1 MAAPPSWFP
10 HPHVLRIAAYAACF
24 VIVAMAVRFGLQ
36 LLGALGLVLFP
47 VVVALFLTRVL
58 SVPAGWL
65 RTKGMG
71 DGAAT
76 AITVVSFL
84 VALVGFITL
93 IAPPIVDEFRDL
105 RPTVDEGLAEVED
118 WLVEDSG
125 FDVSRRDIQDAR
137 DSLDE
142 RIDRII
148 EDNESEIAHG
158 AQVALSGLAGVIL
171 AFILTIFAIKDGPR
185 FQTWATGWVPESW
198 REEAVVACRS
208 GWAALGGYLR
218 GATMLGIVEAI
229 VIGGAM
235 AIVGSGLVLPVMLL
249 TFFAAFI
256 PLVGAIVAGVVAVLV
271 ALATGGVVPALIV
284 GIVAIVVQQLDNDI
298 LAPWIYGKSLS
309 LHPAVV
315 LLAIT
320 TGTALFGFVGTV
332 LAVPLTAT
340 VITAVVDLRALR
352 AEREGPGDRDGR
364 ADPGAAPATAP
375 PPTVDAD

>member
-1 MAAPPSWFP
+1 
-10 HPHVLRIAAYAACF
+10 
-24 VIVAMAVRFGLQ
+24 
-36 LLGALGLVLFP
+36 
-47 VVVALFLTRVL
+47 
-58 SVPAGWL
+58 
-65 RTKGMG
+65 
-71 DGAAT
+71 
-76 AITVVSFL
+76 
-84 VALVGFITL
+84 
-93 IAPPIVDEFRDL
+93 
-105 RPTVDEGLAEVED
+105 LAEVED

-142 RIDRII
+142 RINRII

-185 FQTWATGWVPESW
+185 FQSWATGWVPESW
-198 REEAVVACRS
+198 REEAVTACRS

-352 AEREGPGDRDGR
+352 AERADR
-364 ADPGAAPATAP
+364 GAAPATGP